1 MRAFWKL
8 TVTEFKLF
16 IREPLAVFF
25 ILAFPLLLLW
35 LNGSQGGNAP
45 VPEQG
50 GQGRIDLLVPGYV
63 ALILATVGLTQLP
76 GVLAT
81 YRERGILRRLATT
94 PLPPATVLGAQLVVQ
109 LLASTIGV
117 ALLLAAAKVFYDL
130 RLPRAAAAAVLAYLA
145 GALALYALGFVL
157 AALAPNARTANA
169 VGFVIYFPMIFLS
182 GAIIP
187 RQALSAS
194 MRRIGE
200 LLPLAPV
207 VTALRDAWSG
217 AGISMVTLAALAAM
231 IVVASAVGVRV
242 FRWQ

>member
-1 MRAFWKL
+1 MPSMRAFWKL

-16 IREPLAVFF
+16 AREPLAVFF

-35 LNGSQGGNAP
+35 LNGSQFGNE
-45 VPEQG
+45 V
-50 GQGRIDLLVPGYV
+50 GRLVPGYV
-63 ALILATVGLTQLP
+63 GLILATVGLTQLP

-94 PLPPATVLGAQLVVQ
+94 PVPPATVLGAQLVVHLAASTLGVAM
-109 LLASTIGV
+109 LLAV
-117 ALLLAAAKVFYDL
+117 ATAFFDVP
-130 RLPRAAAAAVLAYLA
+130 LPRAVPAAVLVYLA
-145 GALALYALGFVL
+145 GALALYAIGFVL

-169 VGFVIYFPMIFLS
+169 VGFVVYFPMIFLS
-182 GAIIP
+182 GAVIP
-187 RQALSAS
+187 REALASS

-217 AGISMVTLAALAAM
+217 TGITTLTLAALAAM
-231 IVVASAVGVRV
+231 IVVASATGIRL
-242 FRWQ
+242 FRWE